1 MTTGSV
7 SPRRADTRRNH
18 ERILAAAA
26 ASLADT
32 GEVSF
37 NAIAKQA
44 EVGVGTVYRHFPT
57 PESLILAVYRREVRH
72 IVEVVPV
79 LLEKHAPDQAFR
91 VWVTDHVAHYMMTK
105 KGLADALRTA
115 TAFRG
120 ELPGDA
126 YEDMLGAVAAMLGAN
141 VAAGTVRPG
150 LTPVLVMRG
159 LGGLLW
165 LDPEGDWKG
174 DAAELADLLWHGM
187 AAQPG

>member
-26 ASLADT
+26 ASLAET

-57 PESLILAVYRREVRH
+57 PEALILAVYRREVRH
-72 IVEVVPV
+72 IVDVVPV
-79 LLEKHAPDQAFR
+79 LLEKHPPDEAVR
-91 VWVTDHVAHYMMTK
+91 VWVTDHLAHYMMTK

-115 TAFRG
+115 TASRG

-126 YEDMLGAVAAMLGAN
+126 FEDLLGAVATMLEAN
-141 VAAGTVRPG
+141 AAAGTVRPG
-150 LTPVLVMRG
+150 LTPVLVMRAF
-159 LGGLLW
+159 GGLLW
-165 LDPEGDWKG
+165 LDPSGDWRS
-174 DAAELADLLWHGM
+174 DAASLADLLWYGM
-187 AAQPG
+187 AAQPR

>member
-1 MTTGSV
+1 
-7 SPRRADTRRNH
+7 
-18 ERILAAAA
+18 
-26 ASLADT
+26 
-32 GEVSF
+32 
-37 NAIAKQA
+37 
-44 EVGVGTVYRHFPT
+44 
-57 PESLILAVYRREVRH
+57 
-72 IVEVVPV
+72 
-79 LLEKHAPDQAFR
+79 
-91 VWVTDHVAHYMMTK
+91 VTDHVAHYMMTK

-126 YEDMLGAVAAMLGAN
+126 YEDMLGAVSAMLGAN

-165 LDPEGDWKG
+165 LDPDGDWKG